1 MILSLPSFIV
11 PGTYLQNVE
20 LISGFPEVQGIELL
34 FFTFDKESRA
44 LFIEEREAIRK
55 YRSRFKFSLH
65 MPDRLGPDHE
75 ELITLSRD
83 FVSWYILHPAVTLE
97 SGFIHM
103 IETWRKQYGDV
114 FVAENSMEGD
124 FQGLLKAIP
133 DLPVCCDTGHLLLQG
148 KSPVE
153 SFLGFGK
160 KLKRIHLHGVC
171 RGRDHSVIEKGTEW
185 FEEAVPFLKTF
196 GGVLHIEI
204 FEQKKTNAMMQLLR
218 DYDIL
223 NPLREQY

>member
-11 PGTYLQNVE
+11 PGTYLQNVVR
-20 LISGFPEVQGIELL
+20 ISGFSEVQGIELL
-34 FFTFDKESRA
+34 FFTFDRESRA
-44 LFIEEREAIRK
+44 LFIEEREEIRQ
-55 YRSRFKFSLH
+55 YRSRFGFSIH
-65 MPDRLGPDHE
+65 MPDHLGPGHE
-75 ELITLSRD
+75 ELVTLSRD
-83 FVSWYILHPAVTLE
+83 FVSWYIFHPPVTLE
-97 SGFIHM
+97 PGFVHM
-103 IETWRKQYGDV
+103 IETWRKQYGNV

-124 FQGLLKAIP
+124 FQGLVKAMP

-153 SFLGFGK
+153 SFHKFGNN
-160 KLKRIHLHGVC
+160 LKRIHLHGIC
-171 RGRDHSVIEKGTEW
+171 QGRDHSVIEKGTDW

-204 FEQKKTNAMMQLLR
+204 FEQRKARAVVQLLR

-223 NPLREQY
+223 DPLRE